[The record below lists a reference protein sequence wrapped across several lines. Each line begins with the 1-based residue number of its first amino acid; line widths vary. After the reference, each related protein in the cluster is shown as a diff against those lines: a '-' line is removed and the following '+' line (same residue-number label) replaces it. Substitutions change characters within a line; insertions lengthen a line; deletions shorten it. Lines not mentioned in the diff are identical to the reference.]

1 MHPSPSAVER
11 LLSLRHRTGSSHSLW
26 LRSLPLVS
34 KTSSGAL
41 ISISAVSI
49 YPILERGQYRC
60 MLTPFSVLNFL
71 FLPLIYFF
79 YPETRNLSLE
89 QVDKLFTGGKI
100 TLHWTPSMGE
110 VGDVAHRAP
119 LTKSTSSH
127 EAGTAKEVENAAN

>member
-1 MHPSPSAVER
+1 MHPSPSVVER

-49 YPILERGQYRC
+49 YLILERRESRC
-60 MLTPFSVLNFL
+60 MLTPFSVLNLL

-89 QVDKLFTGGKI
+89 QVDRLFTGAKI

-110 VGDVAHRAP
+110 VGDVAHRAH
-119 LTKSTSSH
+119 LTKSASH
-127 EAGTAKEVENAAN
+127 EDGIAKEVENSVN